1 MMKQPSRILKLD
13 SDEEL
18 TLEDLRDLIAVKK
31 VMSESAIKKGDINR
45 ANKAAADIAQYKI
58 LIKIQDEIES
68 LKKAKTGI

>member
-1 MMKQPSRILKLD
+1 MLKLD

-58 LIKIQDEIES
+58 LI
-68 LKKAKTGI
+68 